1 MRLENA
7 KRIEVALWSG
17 SFRCWQHPAFSSCGF
32 LSYLAS
38 RAEPE
43 GPAGAS
49 WALRSRLT
57 RKRNKIKHRKMFIRK
72 LPCQYFGISCI
83 FLARGWLTAV
93 GFFKDPAFLRNNSVA
108 LWRGGV
114 SHNFWRNLQD
124 PSCKSFEIQRFR
136 FGGGSAMSLADPPL
150 GETLAE
156 PVG

>member
-72 LPCQYFGISCI
+72 LPCSILGLVAYFWQGGGLQRWVFSKIQHSLGI
-83 FLARGWLTAV
+83 TA
-93 GFFKDPAFLRNNSVA
+93 LRY
-108 LWRGGV
+108 GGGA
-114 SHNFWRNLQD
+114 SHSFWRNLQD